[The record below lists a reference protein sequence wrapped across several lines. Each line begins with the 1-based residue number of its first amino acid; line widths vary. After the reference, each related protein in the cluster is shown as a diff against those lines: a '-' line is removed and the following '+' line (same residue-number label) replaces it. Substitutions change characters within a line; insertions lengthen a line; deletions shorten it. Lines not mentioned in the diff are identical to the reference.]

1 MVYRYYS
8 EERQKKEI
16 RNAFSRYVQKE
27 VVQQLM
33 ANPKKLRLGGEKKK
47 LTVMFSDLAGF
58 TTISESMP
66 PENLVELLNAYLGE
80 MTDILFQHQGTL
92 DKYIGDAVMAFWGA
106 PIDQPDQER
115 MAVETAIAMNKRLAV
130 LREEWMKQGLPRVF
144 ARYGI
149 NTGLAIAGNM
159 GSSTRF
165 NYTVMGDTVNLAA
178 RLEPANKVY
187 DTEIMMAESTWQAV
201 KDVVLSRQLDKM
213 IVKGKTKPVGV
224 YEVIDL
230 EKDIPAND
238 PMRKVVAYY
247 NKGLELYY
255 DRQWL
260 PAIIELTKAL
270 EIKPDDGPTKLYI
283 SRAQH
288 YMRNDPGKNWDG
300 VFEMTSK

>member
-1 MVYRYYS
+1 
-8 EERQKKEI
+8 
-16 RNAFSRYVQKE
+16 
-27 VVQQLM
+27 
-33 ANPKKLRLGGEKKK
+33 
-47 LTVMFSDLAGF
+47 
-58 TTISESMP
+58 
-66 PENLVELLNAYLGE
+66 
-80 MTDILFQHQGTL
+80 
-92 DKYIGDAVMAFWGA
+92 
-106 PIDQPDQER
+106 
-115 MAVETAIAMNKRLAV
+115 
-130 LREEWMKQGLPRVF
+130 
-144 ARYGI
+144 
-149 NTGLAIAGNM
+149 
-159 GSSTRF
+159 
-165 NYTVMGDTVNLAA
+165 MGDTVNLAA

-201 KDVVLSRQLDKM
+201 KDVVLWRQLDKM

-230 EKDIPAND
+230 ERDIPAND
-238 PMRKVVAYY
+238 PIRKVVAFY

-270 EIKPDDGPTKLYI
+270 EIRPDDGPTKLYI